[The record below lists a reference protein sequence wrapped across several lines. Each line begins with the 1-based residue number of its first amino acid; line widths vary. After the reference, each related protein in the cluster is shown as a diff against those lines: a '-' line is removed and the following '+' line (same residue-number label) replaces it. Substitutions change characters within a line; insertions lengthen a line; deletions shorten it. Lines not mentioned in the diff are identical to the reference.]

1 MTAECA
7 DVKNTVRRCGMAER
21 IVTGFHAIEERIR
34 SASRG
39 GGRLCILWSKAGPRV
54 KKIIALAK
62 QEGIPC
68 EQADDA
74 ALDSLAARLSETAR
88 DHRGIV
94 LCISGESENDNIVDF
109 DEWLASLPF
118 DSEIESEQSVG
129 LQNVFLQKDVPQPVC
144 RTGAARNDFV
154 KNGALQNGVRQNT
167 YSTVIVL
174 DSVTDPHNVGAV
186 IRSCD
191 QFGASLVILPQARS
205 ANDIAHNEVIARASA
220 GAAAWV
226 PVCVVSNAVRTVQ
239 RLKDAGFWVYGADAG
254 GETLASV
261 DFARRTVIV
270 MGSEGKGISPLL
282 SKQCDSIVSVP
293 TCGKIDSLNV
303 SVAAGIL
310 LYERYRRFT
319 KQ

>member
-1 MTAECA
+1 
-7 DVKNTVRRCGMAER
+7 MAER

-34 SASRG
+34 SDSRG
-39 GGRLCILWSKAGPRV
+39 IGRMRIVWSKAGPRA

-74 ALDSLAARLSETAR
+74 ALDSFTARLSETAR

-94 LCISGESENDNIVDF
+94 LCISGESESARNIVDF
-109 DEWLASLPF
+109 DEWLASLPS
-118 DSEIESEQSVG
+118 DSEVSSDQSGV
-129 LQNVFLQKDVPQPVC
+129 LQNDV
-144 RTGAARNDFV
+144 G
-154 KNGALQNGVRQNT
+154 QNAYT
-167 YSTVIVL
+167 TVLVL
-174 DSVTDPHNVGAV
+174 DSVTDPHNVGAI

-191 QFGASLVILPQARS
+191 QFGTSLVILPQARS
-205 ANDIAHNEVIARASA
+205 ANDITHNEVIARSSA

-226 PVCVVSNAVRTVQ
+226 PVSVVPNAVRAVQ
-239 RLKDAGFWVYGADAG
+239 RLKEAGFWVYGADAG
-254 GETLASV
+254 GESIASV
-261 DFARRTVIV
+261 DFARRAVIV

-282 SKQCDSIVSVP
+282 SKQCDAIVSIP

-303 SVAAGIL
+303 SVAAGVL

-319 KQ
+319 R